1 MSWGLGFL
9 HLVVFFFFL
18 IFCGLYMWHAYMA
31 MDYMA
36 KAYVVVACVAI
47 PSWLLQSQNKGNFGI
62 VGKLLLEDLVFPFYT
77 CDENTIF

>member
-1 MSWGLGFL
+1 
-9 HLVVFFFFL
+9 
-18 IFCGLYMWHAYMA
+18 MA

-77 CDENTIF
+77 CDEKTIF